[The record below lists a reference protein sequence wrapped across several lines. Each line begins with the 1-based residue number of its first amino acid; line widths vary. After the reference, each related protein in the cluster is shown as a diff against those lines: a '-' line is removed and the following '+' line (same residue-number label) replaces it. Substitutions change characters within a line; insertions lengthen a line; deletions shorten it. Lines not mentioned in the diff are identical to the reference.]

1 MYSPQGPFEKADN
14 EFRKNRDENLW
25 IACLANS
32 NQDVAVAK
40 SQYIK
45 YVAKLYIEEDK
56 KREKEEESRK
66 EKLKERARK
75 EAIDA
80 DQRHKQWEQEHQAA
94 IEAEALTKNELRFF
108 RPIVGALIFA
118 LLGFISSIL
127 AFRVGNGFSL
137 ALPIILS
144 IIHAHVG
151 FVLWRKLRGFFIP
164 EYKRVYGDFYIISPK
179 LFIASSLICFLVLIV
194 VIF

>member
-32 NQDVAVAK
+32 NQDAAVAK

-45 YVAKLYIEEDK
+45 YVAKLYIEEDN

-80 DQRHKQWEQEHQAA
+80 DQRHKQWEQELQAA
-94 IEAEALTKNELRFF
+94 I
-108 RPIVGALIFA
+108 
-118 LLGFISSIL
+118 
-127 AFRVGNGFSL
+127 
-137 ALPIILS
+137 
-144 IIHAHVG
+144 
-151 FVLWRKLRGFFIP
+151 
-164 EYKRVYGDFYIISPK
+164 
-179 LFIASSLICFLVLIV
+179 
-194 VIF
+194 